1 VSKIKAQGP
10 PGDVQEGQILI
21 IIKLERYN
29 EIGELLVENR
39 ATGFLGHIHY
49 WDGGQR
55 VSVTTAAVCMGVKEM
70 GM

>member
-1 VSKIKAQGP
+1 M
-10 PGDVQEGQILI
+10 

-55 VSVTTAAVCMGVKEM
+55 VSVTIVAVCMGVEEM
-70 GM
+70 GMQIGNRGTYNQPPSWE

>member
-1 VSKIKAQGP
+1 M
-10 PGDVQEGQILI
+10 

-29 EIGELLVENR
+29 EIGELLIENGTTWFQR
-39 ATGFLGHIHY
+39 HLFY

-55 VSVTTAAVCMGVKEM
+55 VSVTREAVCMGVKGT